1 MKNFEKDLEVVLLL
15 CEEFAKSNKL
25 KYITV
30 DNFIYNL
37 FNFYFKGGKFAEL
50 DPKLDLRFMCIPAE
64 KKVELLKKL
73 KELAENNG
81 KIDPKEEGVFN
92 LKNGITLEDSL
103 NVSFDFTAEGVDK
116 LEGSKGKIQS
126 LDLLL
131 SCLKFADFESS
142 IRLIK
147 EYGINSEFLVTP
159 QLKEKRIDFS
169 GPGNMGFNTSTSNKL
184 TEKDDSEFEA
194 WGTNEAIN
202 VADVDPDSK
211 TPVLDSFSRDMTRE
225 AIDKKFDPVIGR
237 DDVVDSIIEV
247 LCKRRKPNVSITGK
261 AGVGKSAVVE
271 RLAQRIASKQVPL
284 DLVGKR
290 ICSLNLNDLVAG
302 TKFRGE
308 YEERLKNII
317 KEVCDNK
324 DIIVYIDELHNLIG
338 NGGQS
343 GNGDAANILK
353 PYLARGE
360 FQCIGSTTDE
370 EYRKFIEKDAA
381 LNRRFTQVSIKEPTV
396 KETIKILSGVK
407 SKYEDFHKVKI
418 DKDVIEACARWSQR
432 YISGKQQPDKAIE
445 VLDMSGAIV
454 KQKKIIDNS
463 TLDELEK
470 KLNEAINKKIDL
482 VLRLKGAGDFEE
494 AEKLQEEENKLKE
507 ELEIEKGKRARERS
521 LKKNWPSITL
531 DDVASSISKISRVP
545 IDSIRKTDREKLRE
559 MKKSLESK
567 VIGQQKAIDTVTN
580 VINQNVLGLR
590 ADHRRPLGSF
600 LLVGPSGVGKSLICK
615 ELANTF
621 YGSEDNL
628 IRIDGNTLKD
638 DTSAN
643 SLIGVAAG
651 YIGFDSEPQLLQ
663 VKRKPNSV
671 ILVDEVE
678 KMNPKIFDI
687 FLTILDEGKVKLAD
701 ATTEIDFSSSIII
714 FTGNIGT
721 SELAGDV
728 NIGFN
733 KLGKEDK
740 QKRNESIVSNA
751 IKNTFRP
758 EFIGRLSSIVIF
770 NELGAEELSKIF
782 DIEYKKI
789 KTQFTGNKLKVNISR
804 EFKNYIVK
812 LCDPKYG
819 ARDLRRNLEK
829 NLVTPISNYMIEN
842 IDSNSFNVTYDG
854 NKVIVS
860 SSDIKVKEAKPE
872 EV

>member
-1 MKNFEKDLEVVLLL
+1 MKKFEKDLEAVLLL

-30 DNFIYNL
+30 DNFVYNL
-37 FNFYFKGGKFAEL
+37 LNFYFRGGKFSDL

-64 KKVELLKKL
+64 KKAELLKKL
-73 KELAENNG
+73 KDLAENNG
-81 KIDPKEEGVFN
+81 KIDPNEESVFN
-92 LKNGITLEDSL
+92 LEDGITLEDSL
-103 NVSFDFTAEGVDK
+103 NVSFDFVTKEV
-116 LEGSKGKIQS
+116 ESKGNIQS
-126 LDLLL
+126 RDLLL
-131 SCLKFADFESS
+131 SCLDLADFEGSV
-142 IRLIK
+142 RLIK
-147 EYGINSEFLVTP
+147 EYGINSEFLNISE
-159 QLKEKRIDFS
+159 QLKEKRIDYS
-169 GPGNMGFNTSTSNKL
+169 SPDFNINNKL

-211 TPVLDSFSRDMTRE
+211 TPILDSFSRDMTRE
-225 AIDKKFDPVIGR
+225 AINKKFDPVIGR
-237 DDVVDSIIEV
+237 DDVVDSIIEI

-261 AGVGKSAVVE
+261 AGVGKSAIVE

-324 DIIVYIDELHNLIG
+324 DIIIYIDELHNLVG
-338 NGGQS
+338 NGGQN

-396 KETIKILSGVK
+396 EETIKILNGVK

-445 VLDMSGAIV
+445 VLDMAGAVV
-454 KQKKIIDNS
+454 KQKKVVDN
-463 TLDELEK
+463 TALDELEE
-470 KLNEAINKKIDL
+470 KLNEAISKKVDL
-482 VLRLKGAGDFEE
+482 VLKSKEAGDFEE
-494 AEKLQEEENKLKE
+494 AERLQAEENKLKE
-507 ELEIEKGKRARERS
+507 ELEIENSKKARERS

-567 VIGQQKAIDTVTN
+567 VIGQQNAIDTVTN

-721 SELAGDV
+721 RELAGDV

-740 QKRNESIVSNA
+740 QKRNESIVSKA
-751 IKNTFRP
+751 IKSTFRP

-789 KTQFTGNKLKVNISR
+789 KTQFTGNKLKVNVTK
-804 EFKNYIVK
+804 EFKDYIIK

-829 NLVTPISNYMIEN
+829 NLITPISNYMIEN
-842 IDSNSFNVTYDG
+842 IESNRFNVTYKND
-854 NKVIVS
+854 KVVVS
-860 SSDIKVKEAKPE
+860 SPDKV
-872 EV
+872 EVEKV

>member
-1 MKNFEKDLEVVLLL
+1 MKKFEKDLEAVLLL

-30 DNFIYNL
+30 DNFVYNL
-37 FNFYFKGGKFAEL
+37 LNFYFRGGKFSDL

-64 KKVELLKKL
+64 KKAELLKKL
-73 KELAENNG
+73 KDLAEKNG
-81 KIDPKEEGVFN
+81 KIDPNEESVFN
-92 LKNGITLEDSL
+92 LEDGITLEDSL
-103 NVSFDFTAEGVDK
+103 NVSFDFVTKEV
-116 LEGSKGKIQS
+116 ESKGNIQS
-126 LDLLL
+126 RDLLISCLDL
-131 SCLKFADFESS
+131 ADFEDS

-147 EYGINSEFLVTP
+147 EYGINSEFLNISE
-159 QLKEKRIDFS
+159 QLKEKRIDYSSPDFS
-169 GPGNMGFNTSTSNKL
+169 INNKL

-211 TPVLDSFSRDMTRE
+211 TPILDSFSRDMTRE
-225 AIDKKFDPVIGR
+225 AINKKFDPVIGR
-237 DDVVDSIIEV
+237 DDVVDSIIEI

-261 AGVGKSAVVE
+261 AGVGKSAIVE

-324 DIIVYIDELHNLIG
+324 DIIVYIDELHNLVG
-338 NGGQS
+338 NGGQN

-396 KETIKILSGVK
+396 EETIKILNGVK

-445 VLDMSGAIV
+445 VLDMAGAVV
-454 KQKKIIDNS
+454 KQKKVVDN
-463 TLDELEK
+463 TALDGLEK
-470 KLNEAINKKIDL
+470 KLNEAISKKVDL
-482 VLRLKGAGDFEE
+482 VLKSKEAGDFEE
-494 AEKLQEEENKLKE
+494 AERLQAEENKLKE
-507 ELEIEKGKRARERS
+507 ELEIENSKKARERS

-545 IDSIRKTDREKLRE
+545 IDSIRKTDREKLKE

-567 VIGQQKAIDTVTN
+567 VIGQQNAIDTVTN

-721 SELAGDV
+721 RELAGDV

-733 KLGKEDK
+733 KLGRDEK

-770 NELGAEELSKIF
+770 NELGTEELSKIF

-789 KTQFTGNKLKVNISR
+789 KTQFTGNKLKVNVTK
-804 EFKNYIVK
+804 EFKDYIIK

-829 NLVTPISNYMIEN
+829 NLITPISNYMIEN
-842 IDSNSFNVTYDG
+842 IESNRFNVTYKND
-854 NKVIVS
+854 KVVVS
-860 SSDIKVKEAKPE
+860 SPDKV
-872 EV
+872 EVEKV

>member
-1 MKNFEKDLEVVLLL
+1 MKKFEKDLEAVLLL

-30 DNFIYNL
+30 DNFVYNL
-37 FNFYFKGGKFAEL
+37 LNFYFRGGKFSDL

-64 KKVELLKKL
+64 KKAELLKKL
-73 KELAENNG
+73 KDLAEKNG
-81 KIDPKEEGVFN
+81 KIDPNEESVFN
-92 LKNGITLEDSL
+92 LEDGITLEDSL
-103 NVSFDFTAEGVDK
+103 NVSFDFVTKEV
-116 LEGSKGKIQS
+116 ESKGNIQS
-126 LDLLL
+126 RDLLL
-131 SCLKFADFESS
+131 SCLDLADFEGSV
-142 IRLIK
+142 RLIK
-147 EYGINSEFLVTP
+147 EYGINSEFLNISE
-159 QLKEKRIDFS
+159 QLKEKRIDYSSPGFS
-169 GPGNMGFNTSTSNKL
+169 IDNKL

-211 TPVLDSFSRDMTRE
+211 TPILDSFSRDMTRE
-225 AIDKKFDPVIGR
+225 AINKKFDPVIGR
-237 DDVVDSIIEV
+237 DDVVDSIIEI

-324 DIIVYIDELHNLIG
+324 DIIVYIDELHNLVG
-338 NGGQS
+338 NGGQN

-396 KETIKILSGVK
+396 DETIKILNGVK

-445 VLDMSGAIV
+445 VLDMAGAVV
-454 KQKKIIDNS
+454 KQKKVVDNS
-463 TLDELEK
+463 ALDELEE
-470 KLNEAINKKIDL
+470 KLNEAISKKVDL
-482 VLRLKGAGDFEE
+482 VLKSKEAGDFEE
-494 AEKLQEEENKLKE
+494 AERLQAEENKLKE
-507 ELEIEKGKRARERS
+507 ELEIENSKKARERS

-567 VIGQQKAIDTVTN
+567 VIGQQNAIDTVTN

-590 ADHRRPLGSF
+590 ADHKRPLGSF

-721 SELAGDV
+721 RELAGDV

-733 KLGKEDK
+733 KLGRDEK

-770 NELGAEELSKIF
+770 NELGTEELSKIF

-789 KTQFTGNKLKVNISR
+789 KTQFTGNKLKVNVTK
-804 EFKNYIVK
+804 EFKDYIIK

-829 NLVTPISNYMIEN
+829 NLITPISNYMIEN
-842 IDSNSFNVTYDG
+842 IESNRFNVTYKND
-854 NKVIVS
+854 KVVVS
-860 SSDIKVKEAKPE
+860 SPDKV
-872 EV
+872 EVEKV

>member
-1 MKNFEKDLEVVLLL
+1 MKKFEKDLEAVLLL

-30 DNFIYNL
+30 DNFVYNL
-37 FNFYFKGGKFAEL
+37 LNFYFRGGKFSDL

-64 KKVELLKKL
+64 KKAELLKKL
-73 KELAENNG
+73 KDLAENNG
-81 KIDPKEEGVFN
+81 KIDPNEESVFN
-92 LKNGITLEDSL
+92 LEDGITLEDSL
-103 NVSFDFTAEGVDK
+103 NVSFDFVTKEV
-116 LEGSKGKIQS
+116 ESKGNIQS
-126 LDLLL
+126 RDLLL
-131 SCLKFADFESS
+131 SCLDLADFEGSV
-142 IRLIK
+142 RLIK
-147 EYGINSEFLVTP
+147 EYGINSEFLNISE
-159 QLKEKRIDFS
+159 QLKEKRIDYSSPDFS
-169 GPGNMGFNTSTSNKL
+169 INNKL

-211 TPVLDSFSRDMTRE
+211 TPILDSFSRDMTRE
-225 AIDKKFDPVIGR
+225 AINKKFDPVIGR
-237 DDVVDSIIEV
+237 DDVVDSIIEI

-324 DIIVYIDELHNLIG
+324 DIIVYIDELHNLVG
-338 NGGQS
+338 NGGQN

-396 KETIKILSGVK
+396 DETIKILNGVK

-445 VLDMSGAIV
+445 VLDMAGAVV
-454 KQKKIIDNS
+454 KQKKVIDN
-463 TLDELEK
+463 TALDGLEK
-470 KLNEAINKKIDL
+470 KLNEAISKKVDL
-482 VLRLKGAGDFEE
+482 VLKSKEAGDFEE
-494 AEKLQEEENKLKE
+494 AERLQAEENKLKE
-507 ELEIEKGKRARERS
+507 ELEIENSKKARERS

-559 MKKSLESK
+559 MKKFLESK
-567 VIGQQKAIDTVTN
+567 VIGQQNAIDTVTN

-615 ELANTF
+615 EFANTF

-721 SELAGDV
+721 RELAGDV

-733 KLGKEDK
+733 KLGRDEK

-770 NELGAEELSKIF
+770 NELGTEELSKIF

-789 KTQFTGNKLKVNISR
+789 KTQFTGNKLKVNVTK
-804 EFKNYIVK
+804 EFKDYIIK

-829 NLVTPISNYMIEN
+829 NLITPISNYMIEN
-842 IDSNSFNVTYDG
+842 IESNRFNVTYKND
-854 NKVIVS
+854 KVVVS
-860 SSDIKVKEAKPE
+860 SPDKV
-872 EV
+872 EVEKV

>member
-1 MKNFEKDLEVVLLL
+1 MKNFEKDLEVILLL

-30 DNFIYNL
+30 DNFVYNL
-37 FNFYFKGGKFAEL
+37 LNFYFKGGKFTDL

-64 KKVELLKKL
+64 KKAELLKKL
-73 KELAENNG
+73 KDLAEKNG
-81 KIDPKEEGVFN
+81 KIGPDEEKVFN
-92 LKNGITLEDSL
+92 FENGITLEDSL
-103 NVSFDFTAEGVDK
+103 NVSFDSAAEGVK
-116 LEGSKGKIQS
+116 LEGGIQS
-126 LDLLL
+126 RDLLISCLDL
-131 SCLKFADFESS
+131 ADFEDS

-147 EYGINSEFLVTP
+147 EYGINSDFLSIP
-159 QLKEKRIDFS
+159 EQLKEKRIDYS
-169 GPGNMGFNTSTSNKL
+169 SPDFNIDNKF

-202 VADVDPDSK
+202 IADVDPDSK
-211 TPVLDSFSRDMTRE
+211 TPILDSFSRDMTRE
-225 AIDKKFDPVIGR
+225 AINKKFDPVIGR
-237 DDVVDSIIEV
+237 DDVVDSIIEI

-284 DLVGKR
+284 DLIGKR

-324 DIIVYIDELHNLIG
+324 DIIVYIDELHNLVG

-381 LNRRFTQVSIKEPTV
+381 LNRRFTQVSIKEPNV
-396 KETIKILSGVK
+396 EETIKILNGVK

-445 VLDMSGAIV
+445 VLDMAGAVV
-454 KQKKIIDNS
+454 KQKKVVDNS
-463 TLDELEK
+463 ALNGLEN
-470 KLNEAINKKIDL
+470 KLNEAISKKIDL
-482 VLRLKGAGDFEE
+482 VLKSKEAGDFEE
-494 AEKLQEEENKLKE
+494 AERLQAEENKLKE
-507 ELEIEKGKRARERS
+507 ELEIEKGKRAKERN

-567 VIGQQKAIDTVTN
+567 VIGQQNAIDTVTN

-721 SELAGDV
+721 RELAGDV

-733 KLGKEDK
+733 KLGRDEK

-770 NELGAEELSKIF
+770 NELGAEELGKIF

-789 KTQFTGNKLKVNISR
+789 KTQFTGNKLKVNVTK
-804 EFKNYIVK
+804 EFKDYIIK

-829 NLVTPISNYMIEN
+829 NLITPISNYMIEN
-842 IDSNSFNVTYDG
+842 IESNRFDVTYKND
-854 NKVIVS
+854 KVIVS
-860 SSDIKVKEAKPE
+860 SPKEVAVEKV
-872 EV
+872 

>member
-1 MKNFEKDLEVVLLL
+1 MKKFEKDLEAVLLL

-30 DNFIYNL
+30 DNFVYNL
-37 FNFYFKGGKFAEL
+37 LNFYFRGGKFSDL

-64 KKVELLKKL
+64 KKAELLKKL
-73 KELAENNG
+73 KDLAENNG
-81 KIDPKEEGVFN
+81 KIDPNEESVFN
-92 LKNGITLEDSL
+92 LEDGITLEDSL
-103 NVSFDFTAEGVDK
+103 NVSFDFVTKEV
-116 LEGSKGKIQS
+116 ESKGNIQS
-126 LDLLL
+126 RDLLISCLDL
-131 SCLKFADFESS
+131 ADFEGSV
-142 IRLIK
+142 RLIK
-147 EYGINSEFLVTP
+147 EYGINSEFLNISE
-159 QLKEKRIDFS
+159 QLKEKRIDYSSPDFS
-169 GPGNMGFNTSTSNKL
+169 INNKL

-211 TPVLDSFSRDMTRE
+211 TPILDSFSRDMTRE
-225 AIDKKFDPVIGR
+225 AINKKFDPVIGR
-237 DDVVDSIIEV
+237 DDVVDSIIEI

-324 DIIVYIDELHNLIG
+324 DIIVYIDELHNLVG
-338 NGGQS
+338 NGGQN

-396 KETIKILSGVK
+396 DETIKILNGVK

-445 VLDMSGAIV
+445 VLDMAGAVV
-454 KQKKIIDNS
+454 KQKKVIDN
-463 TLDELEK
+463 TALDGLEK
-470 KLNEAINKKIDL
+470 KLNEAISKKVDL
-482 VLRLKGAGDFEE
+482 VLKSKEAGDFEE
-494 AEKLQEEENKLKE
+494 AERLQAEENKLKE
-507 ELEIEKGKRARERS
+507 ELEIENSKKARERS

-567 VIGQQKAIDTVTN
+567 VIGQQNAIDTVTN

-590 ADHRRPLGSF
+590 ADYKRPLGSF

-721 SELAGDV
+721 RELAGDV

-733 KLGKEDK
+733 KLGRDEK

-770 NELGAEELSKIF
+770 NELGTEELSKIF

-789 KTQFTGNKLKVNISR
+789 KTQFTGNKLKVNVTK
-804 EFKNYIVK
+804 EFKDYIIK

-829 NLVTPISNYMIEN
+829 NLITPISNYMIEN
-842 IDSNSFNVTYDG
+842 IESNRFNVTYKND
-854 NKVIVS
+854 KVVVS
-860 SSDIKVKEAKPE
+860 SPDKV
-872 EV
+872 EVEKV

>member
-1 MKNFEKDLEVVLLL
+1 MKKFEKDLEAVLLL

-30 DNFIYNL
+30 DNFVYNL
-37 FNFYFKGGKFAEL
+37 LNFYFRGGKFSDL

-64 KKVELLKKL
+64 KKAELLKKL
-73 KELAENNG
+73 KDLAEKNG
-81 KIDPKEEGVFN
+81 KIDPNEESVFN
-92 LKNGITLEDSL
+92 FEDGITLEDSL
-103 NVSFDFTAEGVDK
+103 NVSFDFVTKEV
-116 LEGSKGKIQS
+116 ESKGNIQS
-126 LDLLL
+126 RDLLL
-131 SCLKFADFESS
+131 SCLDLADFEGSV
-142 IRLIK
+142 RLIK
-147 EYGINSEFLVTP
+147 EYGINSEFLNISE
-159 QLKEKRIDFS
+159 QLKEKRIDYSSPDFS
-169 GPGNMGFNTSTSNKL
+169 INNKL

-211 TPVLDSFSRDMTRE
+211 TPILDSFSRDMTRE
-225 AIDKKFDPVIGR
+225 AINKKFDPVIGR
-237 DDVVDSIIEV
+237 DDVVDSIIEI

-261 AGVGKSAVVE
+261 AGVGKSAIVE

-324 DIIVYIDELHNLIG
+324 DIIIYIDELHNLVG
-338 NGGQS
+338 NGGQN

-396 KETIKILSGVK
+396 DETIKILNGVK

-445 VLDMSGAIV
+445 VLDMAGAVV
-454 KQKKIIDNS
+454 KQKKVVDNS
-463 TLDELEK
+463 ALDELEE
-470 KLNEAINKKIDL
+470 KLNEAISKKVDL
-482 VLRLKGAGDFEE
+482 VLKSKEAGDFEE
-494 AEKLQEEENKLKE
+494 AERLQAEENKLKE
-507 ELEIEKGKRARERS
+507 ELEIENSKKARERS

-567 VIGQQKAIDTVTN
+567 VIGQQNAIDTVTN

-590 ADHRRPLGSF
+590 ADHKRPLGSF

-721 SELAGDV
+721 RELAGDV

-733 KLGKEDK
+733 KLGRDEK

-770 NELGAEELSKIF
+770 NELGTEELSKIF

-789 KTQFTGNKLKVNISR
+789 KTQFTGNKLKVNVTK
-804 EFKNYIVK
+804 EFKDYIIK

-829 NLVTPISNYMIEN
+829 NLITPISNYMIEN
-842 IDSNSFNVTYDG
+842 IESNRFNVTYKND
-854 NKVIVS
+854 KVVVS
-860 SSDIKVKEAKPE
+860 SPDKV
-872 EV
+872 EVEKV

>member
-1 MKNFEKDLEVVLLL
+1 MKKFEKDLEAVLLL

-30 DNFIYNL
+30 DNFVYNL
-37 FNFYFKGGKFAEL
+37 LNFYFRGGKFSDL

-64 KKVELLKKL
+64 KKAELLKKL
-73 KELAENNG
+73 KDLAENNG
-81 KIDPKEEGVFN
+81 KIDPNEESVFN
-92 LKNGITLEDSL
+92 LEDGITLEDSL
-103 NVSFDFTAEGVDK
+103 NVSFDFVTKEV
-116 LEGSKGKIQS
+116 ESKGNIQS
-126 LDLLL
+126 RDLLL
-131 SCLKFADFESS
+131 SCLDLADFEGSV
-142 IRLIK
+142 RLIK
-147 EYGINSEFLVTP
+147 EYGINSEFLNISE
-159 QLKEKRIDFS
+159 QLKEKRIDYSSPDFS
-169 GPGNMGFNTSTSNKL
+169 INNKL

-211 TPVLDSFSRDMTRE
+211 TPILDSFSRDMTRE
-225 AIDKKFDPVIGR
+225 AINKKFDPVIGR
-237 DDVVDSIIEV
+237 DDVVDSIIEI

-324 DIIVYIDELHNLIG
+324 DIIVYIDELHNLVG
-338 NGGQS
+338 NGGQN

-396 KETIKILSGVK
+396 DETIKILNGVK

-445 VLDMSGAIV
+445 VLDMAGAVV
-454 KQKKIIDNS
+454 KQKKVVDNS
-463 TLDELEK
+463 ALDELEE
-470 KLNEAINKKIDL
+470 KLNEAISKKVDL
-482 VLRLKGAGDFEE
+482 VLKSKEAGDFEE
-494 AEKLQEEENKLKE
+494 AERLQAEENKLKE
-507 ELEIEKGKRARERS
+507 ELEIENSKKARERS

-567 VIGQQKAIDTVTN
+567 VIGQQNAIDTVTN

-721 SELAGDV
+721 RELAGDV

-733 KLGKEDK
+733 KLGRDEK

-770 NELGAEELSKIF
+770 NELGTEELSKIF

-789 KTQFTGNKLKVNISR
+789 KTQFTGNKLKVNVTK
-804 EFKNYIVK
+804 EFKDYIIK

-829 NLVTPISNYMIEN
+829 NLITPISNYMIEN
-842 IDSNSFNVTYDG
+842 IESNRFNVTYKND
-854 NKVIVS
+854 KVVVS
-860 SSDIKVKEAKPE
+860 SPDKV
-872 EV
+872 EVEKV

>member
-37 FNFYFKGGKFAEL
+37 FNFYFRGGKFAEL

-64 KKVELLKKL
+64 KKAELLKKL
-73 KELAENNG
+73 KGLAENNG
-81 KIDPKEEGVFN
+81 KIYPNEESVFN
-92 LKNGITLEDSL
+92 FEDGITLEDSL
-103 NVSFDFTAEGVDK
+103 NVSFDFAAEEVDK
-116 LEGSKGKIQS
+116 LEGSEGKIQS
-126 LDLLL
+126 RDLLL
-131 SCLKFADFESS
+131 SCLDLADFENS

-147 EYGINSEFLVTP
+147 EYGINLEFLSIP
-159 QLKEKRIDFS
+159 EQLKEKRLDYSSPDFKID
-169 GPGNMGFNTSTSNKL
+169 NKL

-202 VADVDPDSK
+202 IADVDPDSK
-211 TPVLDSFSRDMTRE
+211 TPILDSFSRDMTRE

-237 DDVVDSIIEV
+237 DGVVDSIIEV

-324 DIIVYIDELHNLIG
+324 DIIVYIDELHNLVG

-396 KETIKILSGVK
+396 EETIKILSGVK

-445 VLDMSGAIV
+445 VLDMAGAVV
-454 KQKKIIDNS
+454 KQKRVVDNS
-463 TLDELEK
+463 ALDGLEN
-470 KLNEAINKKIDL
+470 KLNEAISKKIDL
-482 VLRLKGAGDFEE
+482 VLKSKEAGDFEE
-494 AEKLQEEENKLKE
+494 AERLQAEENKLKE
-507 ELEIEKGKRARERS
+507 ELEIEIGKRAKERS

-559 MKKSLESK
+559 MKKSLETK
-567 VIGQQKAIDTVTN
+567 VIGQQNAIDTVTN

-590 ADHRRPLGSF
+590 ADHKRPLGSF

-663 VKRKPNSV
+663 VKRRPNSV

-721 SELAGDV
+721 QELAGDV

-733 KLGKEDK
+733 KLGREDK

-770 NELGAEELSKIF
+770 NELGAEELSEIF

-789 KTQFTGNKLKVNISR
+789 KAQFTGNRLKVNISK
-804 EFKNYIVK
+804 EFKDYIIK

-829 NLVTPISNYMIEN
+829 NLITPISNYMIEN
-842 IDSNSFNVTYDG
+842 VESHRFNVTYRND
-854 NKVIVS
+854 KVVVS
-860 SSDIKVKEAKPE
+860 SPDEVEVEKV
-872 EV
+872 

>member
-1 MKNFEKDLEVVLLL
+1 MKKFEKDLEAVLLL

-30 DNFIYNL
+30 DNFVYNL
-37 FNFYFKGGKFAEL
+37 LNFYFRGGKFSDL

-64 KKVELLKKL
+64 KKAELLKKL
-73 KELAENNG
+73 KDLAEKNG
-81 KIDPKEEGVFN
+81 KIDPNEESVFN
-92 LKNGITLEDSL
+92 LEDGITLEDSL
-103 NVSFDFTAEGVDK
+103 NVSFDFVTKEV
-116 LEGSKGKIQS
+116 ESKGNIQS
-126 LDLLL
+126 RDLLL
-131 SCLKFADFESS
+131 SCLDLADFEGSV
-142 IRLIK
+142 RLIK
-147 EYGINSEFLVTP
+147 EYGINSEFLNISE
-159 QLKEKRIDFS
+159 QLKEKRIDYSSPDFS
-169 GPGNMGFNTSTSNKL
+169 INNKL

-211 TPVLDSFSRDMTRE
+211 TPILDSFSRDMTRE
-225 AIDKKFDPVIGR
+225 AINKKFDPVIGR
-237 DDVVDSIIEV
+237 DDVVDSIIEI

-324 DIIVYIDELHNLIG
+324 DIIVYIDELHNLVG
-338 NGGQS
+338 NGGQN

-396 KETIKILSGVK
+396 EETIKILNGVK

-445 VLDMSGAIV
+445 VLDMAGAVV
-454 KQKKIIDNS
+454 KQKKVVDN
-463 TLDELEK
+463 TALDGLEE
-470 KLNEAINKKIDL
+470 KLNEAISKKVDL
-482 VLRLKGAGDFEE
+482 VLKSKEAGDFEE
-494 AEKLQEEENKLKE
+494 AERLQAEENKLKE
-507 ELEIEKGKRARERS
+507 ELEIENSKKARERS

-567 VIGQQKAIDTVTN
+567 VIGQQNAIDTVTN

-590 ADHRRPLGSF
+590 VDHRRPLGSF

-721 SELAGDV
+721 RELAGDV

-733 KLGKEDK
+733 KLGRDEK

-770 NELGAEELSKIF
+770 NELGTEELSKIF

-789 KTQFTGNKLKVNISR
+789 KTQFTGNKLKVNVTK
-804 EFKNYIVK
+804 EFKDYIIK

-829 NLVTPISNYMIEN
+829 NLITPISNYMIEN
-842 IDSNSFNVTYDG
+842 IESNRFNVTYKND
-854 NKVIVS
+854 KVVVS
-860 SSDIKVKEAKPE
+860 SPDKV
-872 EV
+872 EVEKV

>member
-1 MKNFEKDLEVVLLL
+1 MKKFEKDLEAVLLL

-30 DNFIYNL
+30 DNFVYNL
-37 FNFYFKGGKFAEL
+37 LNFYFRGGKFSDL

-64 KKVELLKKL
+64 KKAELLKKL
-73 KELAENNG
+73 KDLAENNG
-81 KIDPKEEGVFN
+81 KIDPNEESVFN
-92 LKNGITLEDSL
+92 LEDGITLEDSL
-103 NVSFDFTAEGVDK
+103 NVSFDFVTKEV
-116 LEGSKGKIQS
+116 ESKGNIQS
-126 LDLLL
+126 RDLLL
-131 SCLKFADFESS
+131 SCLDLADFEGSV
-142 IRLIK
+142 RLIK
-147 EYGINSEFLVTP
+147 EYGINSEFLNISE
-159 QLKEKRIDFS
+159 QLKEKRIDYSSPDFS
-169 GPGNMGFNTSTSNKL
+169 INNKL

-211 TPVLDSFSRDMTRE
+211 TPILDSFSRDMTRE
-225 AIDKKFDPVIGR
+225 AINKKFDPVIGR
-237 DDVVDSIIEV
+237 DDVVDSIIEI

-261 AGVGKSAVVE
+261 AGVGKSAIVE

-324 DIIVYIDELHNLIG
+324 EIIVYIDELHNLVG
-338 NGGQS
+338 NGGQN

-396 KETIKILSGVK
+396 DETIKILNGVK

-445 VLDMSGAIV
+445 VLDMAGAVV
-454 KQKKIIDNS
+454 KQKKVVDNS
-463 TLDELEK
+463 ALDGLEE
-470 KLNEAINKKIDL
+470 KLNEAISKKVDL
-482 VLRLKGAGDFEE
+482 VLKSKEAGDFEE
-494 AEKLQEEENKLKE
+494 AERLQAEENKLKE
-507 ELEIEKGKRARERS
+507 ELEIENSKKARERS

-531 DDVASSISKISRVP
+531 NDVASSISKISRVP

-567 VIGQQKAIDTVTN
+567 VIGQQNAIDTVTN

-721 SELAGDV
+721 RELAGDV

-733 KLGKEDK
+733 KLGRDEK

-770 NELGAEELSKIF
+770 NELGTEELSKIF

-789 KTQFTGNKLKVNISR
+789 KTQFTGNKLKVNVTK
-804 EFKNYIVK
+804 EFKDYIIK

-829 NLVTPISNYMIEN
+829 NLITPISNYMIEN
-842 IDSNSFNVTYDG
+842 IESNRFNVTYKND
-854 NKVIVS
+854 KVVVS
-860 SSDIKVKEAKPE
+860 SPDKV
-872 EV
+872 EVEKV

>member
-1 MKNFEKDLEVVLLL
+1 MKKFEKDLEAVLLL

-30 DNFIYNL
+30 DNFVYNL
-37 FNFYFKGGKFAEL
+37 LNFYFRGGKFSDL

-64 KKVELLKKL
+64 KKAELLKKL
-73 KELAENNG
+73 KDLAENNG
-81 KIDPKEEGVFN
+81 KIDPNEESVFN
-92 LKNGITLEDSL
+92 LEDGITLEDSL
-103 NVSFDFTAEGVDK
+103 NVSFDFVTKEV
-116 LEGSKGKIQS
+116 ESKGNIQS
-126 LDLLL
+126 RDLLL
-131 SCLKFADFESS
+131 SCLDLADFEGSV
-142 IRLIK
+142 RLIK
-147 EYGINSEFLVTP
+147 EYGINSEFLNISE
-159 QLKEKRIDFS
+159 QLKEKRIDYSSPDFS
-169 GPGNMGFNTSTSNKL
+169 INNKL

-211 TPVLDSFSRDMTRE
+211 TPILDSFSRDMTRE
-225 AIDKKFDPVIGR
+225 AINKKFDPVIGR
-237 DDVVDSIIEV
+237 DDVVDSIIEI

-261 AGVGKSAVVE
+261 AGVGKSAIVE

-324 DIIVYIDELHNLIG
+324 DIIVYIDELHNLVG
-338 NGGQS
+338 NGGQN

-396 KETIKILSGVK
+396 DETIKILNGVK

-445 VLDMSGAIV
+445 VLDMAGAVV
-454 KQKKIIDNS
+454 KQKKVIDN
-463 TLDELEK
+463 TALDELEE
-470 KLNEAINKKIDL
+470 KLNEAISKKVDL
-482 VLRLKGAGDFEE
+482 VLKSKEAGDFEE
-494 AEKLQEEENKLKE
+494 AERLQAEENKLKE
-507 ELEIEKGKRARERS
+507 ELEIENSKKARERS

-567 VIGQQKAIDTVTN
+567 VIGQQNAIDTVTN

-721 SELAGDV
+721 RELAGDV

-733 KLGKEDK
+733 KLGRDEK

-770 NELGAEELSKIF
+770 NELGTEELSKIF

-789 KTQFTGNKLKVNISR
+789 KTQFTGNKLKVNVTK
-804 EFKNYIVK
+804 EFKDYIIK
-812 LCDPKYG
+812 LCDHKYG

-829 NLVTPISNYMIEN
+829 NLITPISNYMIEN
-842 IDSNSFNVTYDG
+842 IESNRFNVTYKND
-854 NKVIVS
+854 KVVVS
-860 SSDIKVKEAKPE
+860 SPDKV
-872 EV
+872 EVEKV

>member
-64 KKVELLKKL
+64 KKAELLKKL
-73 KELAENNG
+73 KDLAENNG

-92 LKNGITLEDSL
+92 FKDGITLEDSL
-103 NVSFDFTAEGVDK
+103 NVSFDFTAKEVEGG
-116 LEGSKGKIQS
+116 EGKIQS
-126 LDLLL
+126 RDLLL
-131 SCLKFADFESS
+131 SCLNFADFESS
-142 IRLIK
+142 VRLIK
-147 EYGINSEFLVTP
+147 EYGINSEFLNTP

-169 GPGNMGFNTSTSNKL
+169 GPGNMGFNTNTSNKL

-202 VADVDPDSK
+202 VADVDPESK

-237 DDVVDSIIEV
+237 DNVVDSIIEI

-396 KETIKILSGVK
+396 EETIKILSGVK

-740 QKRNESIVSNA
+740 QKRNESIVSSA

-804 EFKNYIVK
+804 EFKNYIIK

-829 NLVTPISNYMIEN
+829 I
-842 IDSNSFNVTYDG
+842 
-854 NKVIVS
+854 
-860 SSDIKVKEAKPE
+860 
-872 EV
+872 

>member
-1 MKNFEKDLEVVLLL
+1 MKKFEKDLEAVLLL

-30 DNFIYNL
+30 DNFVYNL
-37 FNFYFKGGKFAEL
+37 LNFYFRGGKFSDL

-64 KKVELLKKL
+64 KKAELLKKL
-73 KELAENNG
+73 KDLAENNG
-81 KIDPKEEGVFN
+81 KIDPNEESVFN
-92 LKNGITLEDSL
+92 LEDGITLEDSL
-103 NVSFDFTAEGVDK
+103 NVSFDFVTKEV
-116 LEGSKGKIQS
+116 ESKGNIQS
-126 LDLLL
+126 RDLLL
-131 SCLKFADFESS
+131 SCLDLADFEGSV
-142 IRLIK
+142 RLIK
-147 EYGINSEFLVTP
+147 EYGINSEFLNISE
-159 QLKEKRIDFS
+159 QLKEKRIDYSSPDFS
-169 GPGNMGFNTSTSNKL
+169 INNKL

-211 TPVLDSFSRDMTRE
+211 TPILDSFSRDMTRE
-225 AIDKKFDPVIGR
+225 AINKKFDPVIGR
-237 DDVVDSIIEV
+237 DDVVDSIIEI

-261 AGVGKSAVVE
+261 AGVGKSAIVE

-324 DIIVYIDELHNLIG
+324 DIIVYIDELHNLVG
-338 NGGQS
+338 NGGQN

-396 KETIKILSGVK
+396 EETIKILNGVK

-445 VLDMSGAIV
+445 VLDMAGAVV
-454 KQKKIIDNS
+454 KQKKVVDN
-463 TLDELEK
+463 TALDELEE
-470 KLNEAINKKIDL
+470 KLNEAISKKVDL
-482 VLRLKGAGDFEE
+482 VLKSKEAGDFEE
-494 AEKLQEEENKLKE
+494 AERLQAEENKLKE
-507 ELEIEKGKRARERS
+507 ELEIENSKKARERS

-567 VIGQQKAIDTVTN
+567 VIGQQNAIDTVTN

-590 ADHRRPLGSF
+590 ADHKRPLGSF

-721 SELAGDV
+721 RELAGDV

-733 KLGKEDK
+733 KLGRDEK

-770 NELGAEELSKIF
+770 NELGTEELSKIF

-789 KTQFTGNKLKVNISR
+789 KTQFTGNKLKVNVTK
-804 EFKNYIVK
+804 EFKDYIIK

-829 NLVTPISNYMIEN
+829 NLITPISNYMIEN
-842 IDSNSFNVTYDG
+842 IESNRFNVTYKND
-854 NKVIVS
+854 KVVVS
-860 SSDIKVKEAKPE
+860 SPDKV
-872 EV
+872 EVEKV

>member
-1 MKNFEKDLEVVLLL
+1 MKKFEKDLEAVLLL

-30 DNFIYNL
+30 DNFVYNL
-37 FNFYFKGGKFAEL
+37 LNFYFRGGKFSDL

-64 KKVELLKKL
+64 KKAELLKKL
-73 KELAENNG
+73 KDLAENNG
-81 KIDPKEEGVFN
+81 KIDPNEESVFN
-92 LKNGITLEDSL
+92 LEDGITLEDSL
-103 NVSFDFTAEGVDK
+103 NVSFDFVTKEV
-116 LEGSKGKIQS
+116 ESKGNIQS
-126 LDLLL
+126 RDLLL
-131 SCLKFADFESS
+131 SCLDLADFEGSV
-142 IRLIK
+142 RLIK
-147 EYGINSEFLVTP
+147 EYGINSEFLNISE
-159 QLKEKRIDFS
+159 QLKEKRIDYSSPDFS
-169 GPGNMGFNTSTSNKL
+169 INNKL

-202 VADVDPDSK
+202 VADIDPDSK
-211 TPVLDSFSRDMTRE
+211 TPILDSFSRDMTRE
-225 AIDKKFDPVIGR
+225 AINKKFDPVIGR
-237 DDVVDSIIEV
+237 DDVVDSIIEI

-324 DIIVYIDELHNLIG
+324 DIIVYIDELHNLVG
-338 NGGQS
+338 NGGQN

-396 KETIKILSGVK
+396 DETIKILNGVK

-445 VLDMSGAIV
+445 VLDMAGAVV
-454 KQKKIIDNS
+454 KQKKVVDN
-463 TLDELEK
+463 TALDELEE
-470 KLNEAINKKIDL
+470 KLNEAISKKVDL
-482 VLRLKGAGDFEE
+482 VLKSKEAGDFEE
-494 AEKLQEEENKLKE
+494 AERLQAEENKLKE
-507 ELEIEKGKRARERS
+507 ELEIENSKKARERS

-567 VIGQQKAIDTVTN
+567 VIGQQNAIDTVTN

-721 SELAGDV
+721 RELAGDV

-733 KLGKEDK
+733 KLGRDEK

-770 NELGAEELSKIF
+770 NELGTEELSKIF

-789 KTQFTGNKLKVNISR
+789 KTQFTGNKLKVNVTK
-804 EFKNYIVK
+804 EFKDYIIK
-812 LCDPKYG
+812 LCDHKYG

-829 NLVTPISNYMIEN
+829 NLITPISNYMIEN
-842 IDSNSFNVTYDG
+842 IESNRFNVTYKND
-854 NKVIVS
+854 KVVVS
-860 SSDIKVKEAKPE
+860 SPDKV
-872 EV
+872 EVEKV

>member
-1 MKNFEKDLEVVLLL
+1 MKKFEKDLEAVLLL

-30 DNFIYNL
+30 DNFVYNL
-37 FNFYFKGGKFAEL
+37 LNFYFRGGKFSDL

-64 KKVELLKKL
+64 KKAELLKKL
-73 KELAENNG
+73 KDLAENNG
-81 KIDPKEEGVFN
+81 KIDPNEESVFN
-92 LKNGITLEDSL
+92 FEDGITLEDSL
-103 NVSFDFTAEGVDK
+103 NVSFDFVTKEV
-116 LEGSKGKIQS
+116 ESKGNIQS
-126 LDLLL
+126 RDLLL
-131 SCLKFADFESS
+131 SCLDLADFEGSV
-142 IRLIK
+142 RLIK
-147 EYGINSEFLVTP
+147 EYGINSEFLNISE
-159 QLKEKRIDFS
+159 QLKEKRIDYSSPDFS
-169 GPGNMGFNTSTSNKL
+169 INNKL

-211 TPVLDSFSRDMTRE
+211 TPILDSFSRDMTRE
-225 AIDKKFDPVIGR
+225 AINKKFDPVIGR
-237 DDVVDSIIEV
+237 DDVVDSIIEI

-261 AGVGKSAVVE
+261 AGVGKSAIVE

-324 DIIVYIDELHNLIG
+324 DIIVYIDELHNLVG
-338 NGGQS
+338 NGGQN

-396 KETIKILSGVK
+396 EETIKILNGVK

-445 VLDMSGAIV
+445 VLDMAGAVV
-454 KQKKIIDNS
+454 KQKKVVDNS
-463 TLDELEK
+463 ALDELEE
-470 KLNEAINKKIDL
+470 KLNEAISKKVDL
-482 VLRLKGAGDFEE
+482 VLKSKEAGDFEE
-494 AEKLQEEENKLKE
+494 AERLQAEENKLKE
-507 ELEIEKGKRARERS
+507 ELEIENSKKARERS

-567 VIGQQKAIDTVTN
+567 VIGQQNAIDTVTN

-721 SELAGDV
+721 RELAGDV

-733 KLGKEDK
+733 KLGRDEK

-770 NELGAEELSKIF
+770 NELGTEELSKIF

-789 KTQFTGNKLKVNISR
+789 KTQFTGNKLKVNVTK
-804 EFKNYIVK
+804 EFKDYIIK

-829 NLVTPISNYMIEN
+829 NLITPISNYMIEN
-842 IDSNSFNVTYDG
+842 IESNRFNVTYKND
-854 NKVIVS
+854 KVVVS
-860 SSDIKVKEAKPE
+860 SPDKV
-872 EV
+872 EVEKV

>member
-1 MKNFEKDLEVVLLL
+1 MKKFEKDLEAVLLL

-30 DNFIYNL
+30 DNFVYNL
-37 FNFYFKGGKFAEL
+37 LNFYFRGGKFSDL

-64 KKVELLKKL
+64 KKAELLKKL
-73 KELAENNG
+73 KDLAENNG
-81 KIDPKEEGVFN
+81 KIDPNEESVFN
-92 LKNGITLEDSL
+92 LEDGITLEDSL
-103 NVSFDFTAEGVDK
+103 NVSFDFVTKEV
-116 LEGSKGKIQS
+116 ESKGNIQS
-126 LDLLL
+126 RDLLL
-131 SCLKFADFESS
+131 SCLDLADFEGSV
-142 IRLIK
+142 RLIK
-147 EYGINSEFLVTP
+147 EYGINSEFLNISE
-159 QLKEKRIDFS
+159 QLKEKRIDYSSPGFS
-169 GPGNMGFNTSTSNKL
+169 IDNKL

-211 TPVLDSFSRDMTRE
+211 TPILDSFSRDMTRE
-225 AIDKKFDPVIGR
+225 AINKKFDPVIGR
-237 DDVVDSIIEV
+237 DDVVDSIIEI

-261 AGVGKSAVVE
+261 AGVGKSAIVE

-284 DLVGKR
+284 DLVSKR

-324 DIIVYIDELHNLIG
+324 DIIVYIDELHNLVG
-338 NGGQS
+338 NGGQN

-396 KETIKILSGVK
+396 DETIKILNGVK

-445 VLDMSGAIV
+445 VLDMAGAVV
-454 KQKKIIDNS
+454 KQKKVVDN
-463 TLDELEK
+463 TALDGLEK
-470 KLNEAINKKIDL
+470 KLNEAISKKVDL
-482 VLRLKGAGDFEE
+482 VLKSKEAGDFEE
-494 AEKLQEEENKLKE
+494 AERLQAEENKLKE
-507 ELEIEKGKRARERS
+507 ELEIENSKKARERS

-567 VIGQQKAIDTVTN
+567 VIGQQNAIDTVTN

-721 SELAGDV
+721 RELAGDV

-733 KLGKEDK
+733 KLGRDEK

-770 NELGAEELSKIF
+770 NELGTEELSKIF

-789 KTQFTGNKLKVNISR
+789 KTQFTGNKLKVNVTK
-804 EFKNYIVK
+804 EFKDYIIK

-829 NLVTPISNYMIEN
+829 NLITPISNYMIEN
-842 IDSNSFNVTYDG
+842 IESNRFNVTYKND
-854 NKVIVS
+854 KVVVS
-860 SSDIKVKEAKPE
+860 SPDKV
-872 EV
+872 EVEKV

>member
-1 MKNFEKDLEVVLLL
+1 MKKFEKDLEAVLLL

-30 DNFIYNL
+30 DNFVYNL
-37 FNFYFKGGKFAEL
+37 LNFYFRGGKFSDL

-64 KKVELLKKL
+64 KKAELLKKL
-73 KELAENNG
+73 KDLAENNG
-81 KIDPKEEGVFN
+81 KIDPNEESVFN
-92 LKNGITLEDSL
+92 LEDGITLEDSL
-103 NVSFDFTAEGVDK
+103 NVSFDFVTKEV
-116 LEGSKGKIQS
+116 ESKGNIQS
-126 LDLLL
+126 RDLLL
-131 SCLKFADFESS
+131 SCLDLADFEGSV
-142 IRLIK
+142 RLIK
-147 EYGINSEFLVTP
+147 EYGINSEFLNISE
-159 QLKEKRIDFS
+159 QLKEKRIDYSSPGFS
-169 GPGNMGFNTSTSNKL
+169 IDNKL

-211 TPVLDSFSRDMTRE
+211 TPILDSFSRDMTRE
-225 AIDKKFDPVIGR
+225 AINKKFDPVIGR
-237 DDVVDSIIEV
+237 DDVVDSIIEI

-324 DIIVYIDELHNLIG
+324 DIIVYIDELHNLVG
-338 NGGQS
+338 NGGQN

-396 KETIKILSGVK
+396 DETIKILNGVK

-445 VLDMSGAIV
+445 VLDMAGAVV
-454 KQKKIIDNS
+454 KQKKVVDNS
-463 TLDELEK
+463 ALDGLEK
-470 KLNEAINKKIDL
+470 KLNEAISKKVDL
-482 VLRLKGAGDFEE
+482 VLKSKEAGDFEE
-494 AEKLQEEENKLKE
+494 AERLQAEENKLKE
-507 ELEIEKGKRARERS
+507 ELEIENSKKARERS

-567 VIGQQKAIDTVTN
+567 VIGQQNAIDTVTN

-721 SELAGDV
+721 RELAGDV

-733 KLGKEDK
+733 KLGRDEK

-770 NELGAEELSKIF
+770 NELGTEELSKIF

-789 KTQFTGNKLKVNISR
+789 KTQFTGNKLKVNVTK
-804 EFKNYIVK
+804 EFKDYIIK

-829 NLVTPISNYMIEN
+829 NLITPISNYMIEN
-842 IDSNSFNVTYDG
+842 IESNRFNVTYKND
-854 NKVIVS
+854 KVVVS
-860 SSDIKVKEAKPE
+860 SPDKV
-872 EV
+872 EVEKV

>member
-1 MKNFEKDLEVVLLL
+1 MKKFEKDLEAVLLL

-30 DNFIYNL
+30 DNFVYNL
-37 FNFYFKGGKFAEL
+37 LNFYFRGGKFSDL

-64 KKVELLKKL
+64 KKAELLKKL
-73 KELAENNG
+73 KDLAEKNG
-81 KIDPKEEGVFN
+81 KIDPNEESVFN
-92 LKNGITLEDSL
+92 LEDGITLEDSL
-103 NVSFDFTAEGVDK
+103 NVSFDFVTKEV
-116 LEGSKGKIQS
+116 ESKGNIQS
-126 LDLLL
+126 RDLLISCLDL
-131 SCLKFADFESS
+131 ADFEGSV
-142 IRLIK
+142 RLIK
-147 EYGINSEFLVTP
+147 EYGINSEFLNISE
-159 QLKEKRIDFS
+159 QLKEKRIDYSSPDFS
-169 GPGNMGFNTSTSNKL
+169 INNKL

-211 TPVLDSFSRDMTRE
+211 TPILDSFSRDMTRE
-225 AIDKKFDPVIGR
+225 AINKKFDPVIGR
-237 DDVVDSIIEV
+237 DDVVDSIIEI

-261 AGVGKSAVVE
+261 AGVGKSAIVE

-324 DIIVYIDELHNLIG
+324 DIIVYIDELHNLVG
-338 NGGQS
+338 NGGQN

-396 KETIKILSGVK
+396 DETIKILNGVK

-445 VLDMSGAIV
+445 VLDMAGAVV
-454 KQKKIIDNS
+454 KQKKVVDNS
-463 TLDELEK
+463 ALDGLEE
-470 KLNEAINKKIDL
+470 KLNEAISKKVDL
-482 VLRLKGAGDFEE
+482 VLKSKEAGDFEE
-494 AEKLQEEENKLKE
+494 AERLQAEENKLKE
-507 ELEIEKGKRARERS
+507 ELEIENSKKARERS

-567 VIGQQKAIDTVTN
+567 VIGQQNAIDTVTN

-721 SELAGDV
+721 RELAGDV

-733 KLGKEDK
+733 KLGRDEK

-770 NELGAEELSKIF
+770 NELGTEELSKIF

-789 KTQFTGNKLKVNISR
+789 KTQFTGNKLKVNVTK
-804 EFKNYIVK
+804 EFKDYIIK

-829 NLVTPISNYMIEN
+829 NLITPISNYMIEN
-842 IDSNSFNVTYDG
+842 IESNRFNVTYKND
-854 NKVIVS
+854 KVVVS
-860 SSDIKVKEAKPE
+860 SPDKV
-872 EV
+872 EVEKV

>member
-1 MKNFEKDLEVVLLL
+1 MKKFEKDLEAVLLL

-30 DNFIYNL
+30 DNFVYNL
-37 FNFYFKGGKFAEL
+37 LNFYFRGGKFSDL

-64 KKVELLKKL
+64 KKAELLKKL
-73 KELAENNG
+73 KDLAENNG
-81 KIDPKEEGVFN
+81 KIEPNEESVFN
-92 LKNGITLEDSL
+92 LEDGITLEDSL
-103 NVSFDFTAEGVDK
+103 NVSFDFVTKEV
-116 LEGSKGKIQS
+116 ESKGNIQS
-126 LDLLL
+126 RDLLL
-131 SCLKFADFESS
+131 SCLDLADFEGSV
-142 IRLIK
+142 RLIK
-147 EYGINSEFLVTP
+147 EYGINSEFLNISE
-159 QLKEKRIDFS
+159 QLKEKRIDYSSPDFS
-169 GPGNMGFNTSTSNKL
+169 INNKL

-211 TPVLDSFSRDMTRE
+211 TPILDSFSRDMTRE
-225 AIDKKFDPVIGR
+225 AINKKFDPVIGR
-237 DDVVDSIIEV
+237 DDVVDSIIEI

-324 DIIVYIDELHNLIG
+324 DIIVYIDELHNLVG
-338 NGGQS
+338 NGGQN

-396 KETIKILSGVK
+396 DETIKILNGVK

-445 VLDMSGAIV
+445 VLDMAGAVV
-454 KQKKIIDNS
+454 KQKKVVDNS
-463 TLDELEK
+463 ALDGLEE
-470 KLNEAINKKIDL
+470 KLNEAISKKVDL
-482 VLRLKGAGDFEE
+482 VLKSKEAGDFEE
-494 AEKLQEEENKLKE
+494 AERLQAEENKLKE
-507 ELEIEKGKRARERS
+507 ELEIENSKKARERS

-567 VIGQQKAIDTVTN
+567 VIGQQNAIDTVTN

-600 LLVGPSGVGKSLICK
+600 LLVGPSGVGKSFICK

-687 FLTILDEGKVKLAD
+687 FLTILDEGKIKLAD

-721 SELAGDV
+721 RELAGDV

-733 KLGKEDK
+733 KLGRDEK

-770 NELGAEELSKIF
+770 NELGTEELSKIF

-789 KTQFTGNKLKVNISR
+789 KTQFTGNKLKVNVTK
-804 EFKNYIVK
+804 EFKDYIIK

-829 NLVTPISNYMIEN
+829 NLITPISNYMIEN
-842 IDSNSFNVTYDG
+842 IESNRFNVTYNND
-854 NKVIVS
+854 KVVVS
-860 SSDIKVKEAKPE
+860 SPDKV
-872 EV
+872 EVEKV

>member
-1 MKNFEKDLEVVLLL
+1 MKKFEKDLEAVLLL

-30 DNFIYNL
+30 DNFVYNL
-37 FNFYFKGGKFAEL
+37 LNFYFRGGKFSDL

-64 KKVELLKKL
+64 KKAELLKKL
-73 KELAENNG
+73 KDLAENNG
-81 KIDPKEEGVFN
+81 KIDPNEESVFN
-92 LKNGITLEDSL
+92 LEDGITLEDSL
-103 NVSFDFTAEGVDK
+103 NVSFDFVTKEV
-116 LEGSKGKIQS
+116 ESKGNIQS
-126 LDLLL
+126 RDLLL
-131 SCLKFADFESS
+131 SCLDLADFEGSV
-142 IRLIK
+142 RLIK
-147 EYGINSEFLVTP
+147 EYGINSEFLNISE
-159 QLKEKRIDFS
+159 QLKEKRIDYSSPDFS
-169 GPGNMGFNTSTSNKL
+169 INNKL

-211 TPVLDSFSRDMTRE
+211 TPILDSFSRDMTRE
-225 AIDKKFDPVIGR
+225 AINKKFDPVIGR
-237 DDVVDSIIEV
+237 DDVVDSIIEI

-261 AGVGKSAVVE
+261 AGVGKSAIVE

-302 TKFRGE
+302 TKFRGK

-324 DIIVYIDELHNLIG
+324 DIIVYIDELHNLVG
-338 NGGQS
+338 NGGQN

-396 KETIKILSGVK
+396 DETIKILNGVK

-445 VLDMSGAIV
+445 VLDMAGAVV
-454 KQKKIIDNS
+454 KQKKVVDNS
-463 TLDELEK
+463 ALDELEE
-470 KLNEAINKKIDL
+470 KLNEAISKKVDL
-482 VLRLKGAGDFEE
+482 VLKSKEAGDFEE
-494 AEKLQEEENKLKE
+494 AERLQAEENKLKE
-507 ELEIEKGKRARERS
+507 ELEIENSKKARERS

-567 VIGQQKAIDTVTN
+567 VIGQQNAIDTVTN

-687 FLTILDEGKVKLAD
+687 FLTILDEGKIKLAD

-721 SELAGDV
+721 RELAGDV

-733 KLGKEDK
+733 KLGRDEK

-770 NELGAEELSKIF
+770 NELGTEELSKIF

-789 KTQFTGNKLKVNISR
+789 KTQFTGNKLKVNVTK
-804 EFKNYIVK
+804 EFKDYIIK

-829 NLVTPISNYMIEN
+829 NLITPISNYMIEN
-842 IDSNSFNVTYDG
+842 IESNRFNVTYKND
-854 NKVIVS
+854 KVVVS
-860 SSDIKVKEAKPE
+860 SPDKV
-872 EV
+872 EVEKV

>member
-1 MKNFEKDLEVVLLL
+1 MKKFEKDLEAVLLL

-30 DNFIYNL
+30 DNFVYNL
-37 FNFYFKGGKFAEL
+37 LNFYFRGGKFADL

-64 KKVELLKKL
+64 KKAELLKKL
-73 KELAENNG
+73 KDLAEKNG
-81 KIDPKEEGVFN
+81 KIDSNEESVFN
-92 LKNGITLEDSL
+92 FEDGITLEDSL
-103 NVSFDFTAEGVDK
+103 NVSFDFVTKEV
-116 LEGSKGKIQS
+116 ESKGNIQS
-126 LDLLL
+126 RDLLL
-131 SCLKFADFESS
+131 SCLDLADFEDS

-147 EYGINSEFLVTP
+147 EYGINSEFLNISE
-159 QLKEKRIDFS
+159 QLKEKRIDYSSPGFS
-169 GPGNMGFNTSTSNKL
+169 IDNKL

-211 TPVLDSFSRDMTRE
+211 TPILDSFSRDMTRE
-225 AIDKKFDPVIGR
+225 AINKKFDPVIGR
-237 DDVVDSIIEV
+237 DDVVDSIIEI

-261 AGVGKSAVVE
+261 AGVGKSAIVE

-324 DIIVYIDELHNLIG
+324 DIIVYIDELHNLVG
-338 NGGQS
+338 NGGQN

-396 KETIKILSGVK
+396 DGTIKILNGVK

-445 VLDMSGAIV
+445 VLDMAGAVV
-454 KQKKIIDNS
+454 KQKKVVDNS
-463 TLDELEK
+463 ALDELEE
-470 KLNEAINKKIDL
+470 KLNEAISKKVDL
-482 VLRLKGAGDFEE
+482 ILKSKEAGDFEE
-494 AEKLQEEENKLKE
+494 AERLQAEENKLKE
-507 ELEIEKGKRARERS
+507 ELEIENSKKARERS

-545 IDSIRKTDREKLRE
+545 IDSIRETDREKLRE

-567 VIGQQKAIDTVTN
+567 VIGQQNAIDTVTN

-721 SELAGDV
+721 RELAGDV

-733 KLGKEDK
+733 KLGRDEK

-770 NELGAEELSKIF
+770 NELGTEELSKIF

-789 KTQFTGNKLKVNISR
+789 KTQFTGNKLKVNVTK
-804 EFKNYIVK
+804 EFKDYIIK

-829 NLVTPISNYMIEN
+829 NLITPISNYMIEN
-842 IDSNSFNVTYDG
+842 IESNRFNVTYKND
-854 NKVIVS
+854 KVVVS
-860 SSDIKVKEAKPE
+860 SPDKV
-872 EV
+872 EVEKV

>member
-1 MKNFEKDLEVVLLL
+1 MKKFEKDLEAVLLL

-30 DNFIYNL
+30 DNFVYNL
-37 FNFYFKGGKFAEL
+37 LNFYFRGGKFSDL

-64 KKVELLKKL
+64 KKAELLKKL
-73 KELAENNG
+73 KDLAENNG
-81 KIDPKEEGVFN
+81 KIDPNEESVFN
-92 LKNGITLEDSL
+92 LEDGITLEDSL
-103 NVSFDFTAEGVDK
+103 NVSFDFVTKEV
-116 LEGSKGKIQS
+116 ESKGNIQS
-126 LDLLL
+126 RDLLL
-131 SCLKFADFESS
+131 SCLDLADFEGSV
-142 IRLIK
+142 RLIK
-147 EYGINSEFLVTP
+147 EYGINSEFLNISE
-159 QLKEKRIDFS
+159 QLKEKRIDYSSPDFS
-169 GPGNMGFNTSTSNKL
+169 INNKF

-202 VADVDPDSK
+202 VADIDPDSK
-211 TPVLDSFSRDMTRE
+211 TPILDSFSRDMTRE
-225 AIDKKFDPVIGR
+225 AINKKFDPVIGR
-237 DDVVDSIIEV
+237 DDVVDSIIEI

-324 DIIVYIDELHNLIG
+324 DIIVYIDELHNLVG
-338 NGGQS
+338 NGGQN

-396 KETIKILSGVK
+396 EETIKILNGVK

-445 VLDMSGAIV
+445 VLDMAGAVV
-454 KQKKIIDNS
+454 KQKKVIDN
-463 TLDELEK
+463 TALDGLEK
-470 KLNEAINKKIDL
+470 KLNEAISKKVDL
-482 VLRLKGAGDFEE
+482 VLKSKEAGDFEE
-494 AEKLQEEENKLKE
+494 AERLQAEENKLKE
-507 ELEIEKGKRARERS
+507 ELEIENSKKARERS

-567 VIGQQKAIDTVTN
+567 VIGQQNAIDTVTN

-721 SELAGDV
+721 RELAGDV

-733 KLGKEDK
+733 KLGRDEK

-770 NELGAEELSKIF
+770 NELGTEELSKIF

-789 KTQFTGNKLKVNISR
+789 KTQFTGNKLKVNVTK
-804 EFKNYIVK
+804 EFKNYIIK

-829 NLVTPISNYMIEN
+829 NLITPISNYMIEN
-842 IDSNSFNVTYDG
+842 IESNRFNVTYNND
-854 NKVIVS
+854 KVVVS
-860 SSDIKVKEAKPE
+860 SPDKV
-872 EV
+872 EVEKV

>member
-1 MKNFEKDLEVVLLL
+1 MKKFEKDLEAVLLL

-30 DNFIYNL
+30 DNFVYNL
-37 FNFYFKGGKFAEL
+37 LNFYFRGGKFSDL
-50 DPKLDLRFMCIPAE
+50 DPKLDFRFMCIPAE
-64 KKVELLKKL
+64 KKAELLKKL
-73 KELAENNG
+73 KDLAENNG
-81 KIDPKEEGVFN
+81 KIDPNEESVFN
-92 LKNGITLEDSL
+92 LEDGITLEDSL
-103 NVSFDFTAEGVDK
+103 NVSFDFVTKEV
-116 LEGSKGKIQS
+116 ESKGNIQS
-126 LDLLL
+126 RDLLL
-131 SCLKFADFESS
+131 SCLDLADFEGSV
-142 IRLIK
+142 RLIK
-147 EYGINSEFLVTP
+147 EYGINSEFLNISE
-159 QLKEKRIDFS
+159 QLKEKRIDYSSPDFS
-169 GPGNMGFNTSTSNKL
+169 INNKL

-211 TPVLDSFSRDMTRE
+211 TPILDSFSRDMTRE
-225 AIDKKFDPVIGR
+225 AINKKFDPVIGR
-237 DDVVDSIIEV
+237 DDVVDSIIEI

-261 AGVGKSAVVE
+261 AGVGKSAIVE

-324 DIIVYIDELHNLIG
+324 DIIVYIDELHNLVG
-338 NGGQS
+338 NGGQN

-396 KETIKILSGVK
+396 DETIKILNGVK

-445 VLDMSGAIV
+445 VLDMAGAVV
-454 KQKKIIDNS
+454 KQKKVVDNS
-463 TLDELEK
+463 ALDELEE
-470 KLNEAINKKIDL
+470 KLNEAISKKVDL
-482 VLRLKGAGDFEE
+482 VLKSKEAGDFEE
-494 AEKLQEEENKLKE
+494 AERLQAEENKLKE
-507 ELEIEKGKRARERS
+507 ELEIENSKKARERS
-521 LKKNWPSITL
+521 LKENWPSITL

-567 VIGQQKAIDTVTN
+567 VIGQQNAIDTVTD

-721 SELAGDV
+721 RELAGDV

-733 KLGKEDK
+733 KLGRDEK

-770 NELGAEELSKIF
+770 NELGTEELSKIF

-789 KTQFTGNKLKVNISR
+789 KTQFTGNKLKVNVTK
-804 EFKNYIVK
+804 EFKDYIIK

-829 NLVTPISNYMIEN
+829 NLITPISNYMIEN
-842 IDSNSFNVTYDG
+842 IESNRFNVTYKND
-854 NKVIVS
+854 KVVVS
-860 SSDIKVKEAKPE
+860 SPDKV
-872 EV
+872 EVEKV

>member
-1 MKNFEKDLEVVLLL
+1 MKKFEKDLEAVLLL

-30 DNFIYNL
+30 DNFVYNL
-37 FNFYFKGGKFAEL
+37 LNFYFRGGKFSDL

-64 KKVELLKKL
+64 KKAELLKKL
-73 KELAENNG
+73 KDLAENNG
-81 KIDPKEEGVFN
+81 KIDPNEESVFN
-92 LKNGITLEDSL
+92 LEDGITLEDSL
-103 NVSFDFTAEGVDK
+103 NVSFDFVTKEV
-116 LEGSKGKIQS
+116 ESKGNIQS
-126 LDLLL
+126 RDLLL
-131 SCLKFADFESS
+131 SCLDLADFEGSV
-142 IRLIK
+142 RLIK
-147 EYGINSEFLVTP
+147 EYGINSEFLNISE
-159 QLKEKRIDFS
+159 QLKEKRIDYSSPDFS
-169 GPGNMGFNTSTSNKL
+169 INNKL

-211 TPVLDSFSRDMTRE
+211 TPILDSFSRDMTRE
-225 AIDKKFDPVIGR
+225 AINKKFDPVIGR
-237 DDVVDSIIEV
+237 DDVVDSIIEI

-261 AGVGKSAVVE
+261 AGVGKSAIVE

-324 DIIVYIDELHNLIG
+324 DIIVYIDELHNLVG
-338 NGGQS
+338 NGGQN

-396 KETIKILSGVK
+396 DETIKILNGVK

-445 VLDMSGAIV
+445 VLDMAGAVV
-454 KQKKIIDNS
+454 KQKKVVDNS
-463 TLDELEK
+463 ALDELEE
-470 KLNEAINKKIDL
+470 KLNEAISKKVDL
-482 VLRLKGAGDFEE
+482 VLKSKEAGDFEE
-494 AEKLQEEENKLKE
+494 AERLQAEENKLKE
-507 ELEIEKGKRARERS
+507 ELEIENSKKARERS

-567 VIGQQKAIDTVTN
+567 VIGQQNAIDTVTN

-721 SELAGDV
+721 RELAGDV

-733 KLGKEDK
+733 KLGRDEK

-770 NELGAEELSKIF
+770 NELGTEELSKIF

-789 KTQFTGNKLKVNISR
+789 KTQFTGNKLKVNVTK
-804 EFKNYIVK
+804 EFKDYIIK

-829 NLVTPISNYMIEN
+829 NLITPISNYMIEN
-842 IDSNSFNVTYDG
+842 IESNRFNVTYKND
-854 NKVIVS
+854 KVVVS
-860 SSDIKVKEAKPE
+860 SPDKV
-872 EV
+872 EVEKV

>member
-1 MKNFEKDLEVVLLL
+1 MKKFEKDLEAVLLL

-30 DNFIYNL
+30 DNFVYNL
-37 FNFYFKGGKFAEL
+37 LNFYFRGGKFSDL

-64 KKVELLKKL
+64 KKAELLKKL
-73 KELAENNG
+73 KDLAEKNG
-81 KIDPKEEGVFN
+81 KIDPNEESVFN
-92 LKNGITLEDSL
+92 FEDGITLEDSL
-103 NVSFDFTAEGVDK
+103 NVSFDFVTKEVDK
-116 LEGSKGKIQS
+116 LEGGIQS
-126 LDLLL
+126 RDLLISCLDL
-131 SCLKFADFESS
+131 ADFEDS

-147 EYGINSEFLVTP
+147 EYGINSEFLNISE
-159 QLKEKRIDFS
+159 QLKEKRIDYSSPGFS
-169 GPGNMGFNTSTSNKL
+169 INNKL

-202 VADVDPDSK
+202 VADIDPDSK
-211 TPVLDSFSRDMTRE
+211 TPILDSFSRDMTRE
-225 AIDKKFDPVIGR
+225 AINKKFDPVIGR
-237 DDVVDSIIEV
+237 DDVVDSIIEI

-261 AGVGKSAVVE
+261 AGVGKSAIVE

-324 DIIVYIDELHNLIG
+324 DIIVYIDELHNLVG
-338 NGGQS
+338 NGGQN

-396 KETIKILSGVK
+396 EETIKILNGVK

-445 VLDMSGAIV
+445 VLDMAGAVV
-454 KQKKIIDNS
+454 KQKKVVDNS
-463 TLDELEK
+463 ALDELEE
-470 KLNEAINKKIDL
+470 KLNEAISKKVDL
-482 VLRLKGAGDFEE
+482 VLKSKEAGDFEE
-494 AEKLQEEENKLKE
+494 AERLQAEENKLKE
-507 ELEIEKGKRARERS
+507 ELEIENSKKARERS

-567 VIGQQKAIDTVTN
+567 VIGQQNAIDTVTN

-590 ADHRRPLGSF
+590 ADHRRPLGRF

-721 SELAGDV
+721 RELAGDV

-733 KLGKEDK
+733 KLGRDEK

-770 NELGAEELSKIF
+770 NELGTEELSKIF

-789 KTQFTGNKLKVNISR
+789 KTQFTGNKLKVNVTK
-804 EFKNYIVK
+804 EFKDYIIK

-829 NLVTPISNYMIEN
+829 NLITPISNYMIEN
-842 IDSNSFNVTYDG
+842 IESNRFNVTYKND
-854 NKVIVS
+854 KVVVS
-860 SSDIKVKEAKPE
+860 SPDKV
-872 EV
+872 EVEKV

>member
-1 MKNFEKDLEVVLLL
+1 MKKFEKDLEAVLLL

-30 DNFIYNL
+30 DNFVYNL
-37 FNFYFKGGKFAEL
+37 LNFYFRGGKFSDL

-64 KKVELLKKL
+64 KKAELLKKL
-73 KELAENNG
+73 KDLAENNG
-81 KIDPKEEGVFN
+81 KIDPNEESVFN
-92 LKNGITLEDSL
+92 LEDGITLEDSL
-103 NVSFDFTAEGVDK
+103 NVSFDFVTKEV
-116 LEGSKGKIQS
+116 ESKGNIQS
-126 LDLLL
+126 RDLLL
-131 SCLKFADFESS
+131 SCLDLADFEGSV
-142 IRLIK
+142 RLIK
-147 EYGINSEFLVTP
+147 EYGINSEFLNIP
-159 QLKEKRIDFS
+159 EQLKEKRIDYSSPDFS
-169 GPGNMGFNTSTSNKL
+169 INNKL

-211 TPVLDSFSRDMTRE
+211 TPILDSFSRDMTRE
-225 AIDKKFDPVIGR
+225 AINKKFDPVIGR
-237 DDVVDSIIEV
+237 DDVVDSIIEI

-261 AGVGKSAVVE
+261 AGVGKSAIVE

-324 DIIVYIDELHNLIG
+324 DIIVYIDELHNLVG
-338 NGGQS
+338 NGGQN

-396 KETIKILSGVK
+396 DETIKILNGVK

-445 VLDMSGAIV
+445 VLDMAGAVV
-454 KQKKIIDNS
+454 KQKKVVDN
-463 TLDELEK
+463 TALDGLEK
-470 KLNEAINKKIDL
+470 KLNEAISKKVDL
-482 VLRLKGAGDFEE
+482 VLKSKEAGDFEE
-494 AEKLQEEENKLKE
+494 AERLQAEENKLKE
-507 ELEIEKGKRARERS
+507 ELEIENSKKARERS

-567 VIGQQKAIDTVTN
+567 VIGQQNAIDTVTN

-721 SELAGDV
+721 RELAGDV

-733 KLGKEDK
+733 KLGRDEK

-770 NELGAEELSKIF
+770 NELGTEELSKIF

-789 KTQFTGNKLKVNISR
+789 KTQFTGNKLKVNVTK
-804 EFKNYIVK
+804 EFKDYIIK
-812 LCDPKYG
+812 LCDHKYG

-829 NLVTPISNYMIEN
+829 NLITPISNYMIEN
-842 IDSNSFNVTYDG
+842 IESNRFNVTYKND
-854 NKVIVS
+854 KVVVS
-860 SSDIKVKEAKPE
+860 SPDKV
-872 EV
+872 EVEKV

>member
-1 MKNFEKDLEVVLLL
+1 MKKFEKDLEAVLLL

-30 DNFIYNL
+30 DNFVYNL
-37 FNFYFKGGKFAEL
+37 LNFYFRGGKFSDL

-64 KKVELLKKL
+64 KKAELLKKL
-73 KELAENNG
+73 KDLAENNG
-81 KIDPKEEGVFN
+81 KIDPNEESVFN
-92 LKNGITLEDSL
+92 LEDGITLEDSL
-103 NVSFDFTAEGVDK
+103 NVSFDFVTKEV
-116 LEGSKGKIQS
+116 ESKGNIQS
-126 LDLLL
+126 RDLLISCLDL
-131 SCLKFADFESS
+131 ADFEDS

-147 EYGINSEFLVTP
+147 EYGINSEFLNISE
-159 QLKEKRIDFS
+159 QLKEKRIDYSSPGFS
-169 GPGNMGFNTSTSNKL
+169 INNKL
-184 TEKDDSEFEA
+184 TEKDDSEFEV

-211 TPVLDSFSRDMTRE
+211 TPILDSFSRDMTRE
-225 AIDKKFDPVIGR
+225 AINKKFDPVIGR
-237 DDVVDSIIEV
+237 DDVVDSIIEI

-324 DIIVYIDELHNLIG
+324 DIIVYIDELHNLVG
-338 NGGQS
+338 NGGQN

-396 KETIKILSGVK
+396 DETIKILNGVK

-445 VLDMSGAIV
+445 VLDMAGAVV
-454 KQKKIIDNS
+454 KQKKVVDN
-463 TLDELEK
+463 TALDGLEK
-470 KLNEAINKKIDL
+470 KLNEAISKKVDL
-482 VLRLKGAGDFEE
+482 VLKSKEAGDFEE
-494 AEKLQEEENKLKE
+494 AERLQVEENKLKE
-507 ELEIEKGKRARERS
+507 ELEIENSKKARERS

-567 VIGQQKAIDTVTN
+567 VIGQQNAIDTVTN

-721 SELAGDV
+721 RELAGDV

-740 QKRNESIVSNA
+740 QKRNESIVSKA
-751 IKNTFRP
+751 IKSTFRP

-789 KTQFTGNKLKVNISR
+789 KTQFTGNKLKVNVTK
-804 EFKNYIVK
+804 EFKDYIIK

-829 NLVTPISNYMIEN
+829 NLITPISNYMIEN
-842 IDSNSFNVTYDG
+842 IESNRFNVTYKND
-854 NKVIVS
+854 KVVVS
-860 SSDIKVKEAKPE
+860 SPDKV
-872 EV
+872 EVEKV